1 MNKLLVTVVAIAFST
16 AAFAQYKWVDKDG
29 KVRYGDTPPAGVKAT
44 PLSAPASGS
53 YTAPPAP
60 AGKSGAKDG
69 KSAKSAKA
77 APKGPLTPAE
87 QDADFRK
94 RQIEAGKSLE
104 KDQKSAQEAQG
115 KKQNCTAAQDQLRLY
130 ESGQRIAR
138 TNPSGERYYLEEGQI
153 AQETA
158 KARQAMQQWCN

>member
-1 MNKLLVTVVAIAFST
+1 MKKILLLIVAMLFS
-16 AAFAQYKWVDKDG
+16 AAALAQYKWVDKDG

-44 PLSAPASGS
+44 PMNAPSGG
-53 YTAPPAP
+53 YAPPPP
-60 AGKSGAKDG
+60 AADKSAAKDG
-69 KSAKSAKA
+69 KSAKA

-94 RQIEAGKSLE
+94 RQIEADKSRE
-104 KDQKSAQEAQG
+104 KDQKVAQEAQG

-130 ESGQRIAR
+130 DSGQRIAR

-153 AQETA
+153 AQESA
-158 KARQAMQQWCN
+158 KARQAVQQWCN